1 MSQLPKNKNL
11 PDVEQIAKVEAYGV
25 FTGQSGKYWMH
36 PGRGQK
42 ALTPEELEKFDKIR
56 LRLKKY
62 KTSFSAEDYLS
73 GDFNFSSDNKGEWIK
88 GIRDRFC
95 KEFTNSCKQI
105 FIMFDLLYSD
115 MHYSTSVK

>member
-42 ALTPEELEKFDKIR
+42 ALTPEELEKFDEIILFLEKKNFLLKILNR
-56 LRLKKY
+56 KGFR
-62 KTSFSAEDYLS
+62 FSKI
-73 GDFNFSSDNKGEWIK
+73 SDINKVESWAREAMK
-88 GIRDRFC
+88 WAMQIRMA
-95 KEFTNSCKQI
+95 N
-105 FIMFDLLYSD
+105 
-115 MHYSTSVK
+115 